1 MDITIKQSE
10 QNQRLDIFL
19 AKKLNLS
26 RSKVQKMIYPHTKNF
41 GVGVKEKEVLVND
54 KEVKA
59 HYLLKENDKI
69 KIKPVGAMRAL
80 PKNNNFKSP
89 QFKIV
94 AESDDYLVI
103 NKPAG
108 LAVHGGENINEP
120 TLTDALI
127 KKYPEISK
135 VGDDPMRPGIVHRL
149 DKEASGLMV
158 VARTNKMFE
167 HLKQQF
173 QKRQIKKEYTA
184 LIYGKI
190 AKEDDEIN
198 FPISRSAQGFKMAA
212 HSQKQGGRN
221 AITEFEVAKHFINY
235 TLLKIK
241 TKTGRSHQVRVHM
254 SAYGHPLVGDD
265 LYGTRK
271 TREQNKKLG
280 LTRIFL
286 HADYLG
292 FNDLRGEWQEW
303 RIELPIELKKF
314 LKKIK

>member
-1 MDITIKQSE
+1 MDIKIKQSE
-10 QNQRLDIFL
+10 ENQRLDIFL
-19 AKKLNLS
+19 ADKLNLS
-26 RSKVQKMIYPHTKNF
+26 RSKVQKMI
-41 GVGVKEKEVLVND
+41 KESEILVND
-54 KEVKA
+54 KKSKA
-59 HYLLKENDKI
+59 HYLLKEGDEI
-69 KIKPVGAMRAL
+69 KIKPVGAIHEL
-80 PKNNNFKSP
+80 PSQKNNKSKTCSWPGSGIP
-89 QFKIV
+89 QFKVI
-94 AESDDYLVI
+94 AETNDYLII

-108 LAVHGGENINEP
+108 LTVHGGKNIDEP

-127 KKYPEISK
+127 KKYPKISK